1 MCGNN
6 SPADLDP
13 GAGREAGTPRRPD
26 LPARPAAAA
35 EAPAPEQGARDA
47 NSTHAARE
55 TRDGTAPSPDA
66 TAPTPADPAR
76 TPAASAGNAG
86 HAPAEES
93 AEDAA
98 RALAASLAAGAD
110 HALAEAPA
118 PVPEPVKAAR
128 TPAAAYRISPSLT
141 TGTAQPRANG
151 ASETVLDGI
160 TEAGVAKI
168 DFEEESLT
176 TQTRSLKRRAQELT
190 DRDFMQALRRWIG
203 DTIAHREAEDE
214 REDSPRLVS
223 WEMLTLLLMALNVAS
238 ALRYLRSVDAEDV
251 SNAYQ
256 IVEVVVPA
264 LLGTALVAYL
274 DQARDFV
281 LKLARSRLTTA
292 IAAILLVALVAPHT
306 LNFRVPVHVSPGA
319 ELVLGG
325 SADPVVFGEGDH
337 VLEIDAF
344 KPVALTVRD
353 YLAST
358 PEEGSDAVED
368 KVTLGLRHLL
378 RSEAAEWRLP
388 RYLWGEYRI
397 ELAPVY
403 PVTIEA
409 DSAGAELVAEG
420 RFPEL
425 FLLKKAKRKNGN
437 LRFAPDSGRI
447 RLPLRLAIDDV
458 DLPPGTYDLRLFHPG
473 RRCTQR
479 LRTAHTVFRGDT
491 TVVRFTGLACE
502 PFNGR

>member
-1 MCGNN
+1 MSGNN
-6 SPADLDP
+6 SPADLGP

-26 LPARPAAAA
+26 LPAP
-35 EAPAPEQGARDA
+35 
-47 NSTHAARE
+47 
-55 TRDGTAPSPDA
+55 
-66 TAPTPADPAR
+66 
-76 TPAASAGNAG
+76 
-86 HAPAEES
+86 PAEES

-98 RALAASLAAGAD
+98 RALAAGAD

-118 PVPEPVKAAR
+118 PVPEPAKAAQ
-128 TPAAAYRISPSLT
+128 TPAAAYQTSPSLT
-141 TGTAQPRANG
+141 AGTEQPRANG
-151 ASETVLDGI
+151 GSEPLPDGI
-160 TEAGVAKI
+160 TEAAVAQTCV
-168 DFEEESLT
+168 EEESLT
-176 TQTRSLKRRAQELT
+176 TQTRSRRRRAQELT
-190 DRDFMQALRRWIG
+190 DRDLMQALRRWVD
-203 DTIAHREAEDE
+203 DTIADREAEDE

-292 IAAILLVALVAPHT
+292 VAAILLVAMVAPHT
-306 LNFRVPVHVSPGA
+306 LSFRVPVRVSPGS
-319 ELVLGG
+319 ELVLGGG

-353 YLAST
+353 YLAAT

-368 KVTLGLRHLL
+368 VVTLGLRHLL

-437 LRFAPDSGRI
+437 LRFALDSGRI

-473 RRCTQR
+473 RGCTQR